1 MPNIFDGISF
11 NGLHSYRD
19 YGLFLAAPPDYGTPS
34 PKVFQVD
41 IPGANGVLDYTEALT
56 GEVMFNNRTQKY
68 TFSVEIGRDRRE
80 ALKSRIRNDLHG
92 KQVEIVPDEDADWYY
107 VGRATVQFAD
117 INYWKMKVVANV
129 DAEPYKLAVDPTIL
143 VVEPANF
150 IAENINLGPGQSIG
164 IQNTNFMFGTAQA
177 PQLDLTQ
184 FSSLVFRWEDFAAW
198 GTPSIQIVDYSG
210 STFNTTFQPDSV
222 GTGFYQKTIAV
233 NSITG
238 IDKSKVYRILCQ
250 GRYPVDLTGITQA
263 SATAMV
269 SVDRMTVVP
278 IWTASEAVTVF
289 ANGRK
294 FQLPAGASK
303 DYNLRLTEGENQVSF
318 IADSTNATVQIQFQN
333 GRL

>member
-1 MPNIFDGISF
+1 MPKIFDGISF

-19 YGLFLAAPPDYGTPS
+19 YGLFLAAPPDYGTPN

-92 KQVEIVPDEDADWYY
+92 KLVEIVPDEDSNWYY

-117 INYWKMKVVANV
+117 INYWKMKVIVNV

-143 VVEPANF
+143 VVEPTSF
-150 IAENINLGPGQSIG
+150 TAERILLGTGTAAQAPSSIF
-164 IQNTNFMFGTAQA
+164 TFGTAQT

-184 FSSLVFRWEDFAAW
+184 FSSLIFRFDDYEAW
-198 GTPSIQIVDYSG
+198 GTPEIQIADSSG
-210 STFNTTFQPDSV
+210 NVFNTTFQPDAI
-222 GTGFYQKTIAV
+222 GTGFYQKTLTV
-233 NSITG
+233 SGITT
-238 IDKSKVYRILCQ
+238 IDKTRVYRILCV
-250 GRYPVDLTGITQA
+250 GRSRVELTGVTTA
-263 SATAMV
+263 SATVDV

-303 DYNLRLTEGENQVSF
+303 DYNLRLTEGENQVFF
-318 IADSTNATVQIQFQN
+318 IADSANATVQIKFQD